1 MLFGIIDLQKN
12 KVVKGEIKVGSA
24 GLQTGI
30 VTRSMQHVIRNK
42 RKDTDMNLSMPEMII
57 ASVILLFVATISSVV
72 FKRLKIPYTIGLV
85 FVGIVFYNVC
95 GMIPELQ
102 QFRHLRLNYDLIMF
116 ALLPSLIF
124 SAAINIDSKLL
135 FKNLNPTFLLAG
147 PGLVI
152 ATLITSGIMYYF
164 TPLDLAGSL
173 LFGALISATDPV
185 AVISL
190 FEIVGAPKRL
200 RMLVDGESLF
210 NDATAIVMFT
220 LMHKI
225 VLAGGVFTIFTLG
238 YTVYDF
244 IFIFF
249 GGLLVGVATGYI
261 MAQILLFIKDDPMV
275 EIALSAIVAYTAFI
289 FAEKVL
295 EVSGVMACL
304 GAGMVVSHYSSSRFT
319 AKTKAYLNN
328 FWQFISFIANSYIFI
343 LLGFTEKFYLFSSQ
357 ITDYS
362 ILKCIIWGII
372 AIQLSRAIIVFGIC
386 PFIGLRDKSKKIDW
400 KYQVLMFWGGLRGAV
415 PLALV
420 FSLPENLPNRLLIIQ
435 ITLGV
440 VIFTLLV
447 QGITI
452 SKILSIFKLDRASLF
467 KRFSK
472 NHALLLT
479 YKHGIKKLKKLAVI
493 WDFPEDIVKKLEDK
507 YNKKIENQSRKLND
521 IVMTKEEEKHAL
533 RRSIWTQALRVER
546 NSLREL
552 FESGFI
558 HENLFR
564 SLDFSMDQQLEI
576 IINSNDLPSA
586 NVYGSFEKNPL
597 IKMVEKFKYW
607 SFGKKYKAYLLN
619 EEYLCYCALSIGI
632 MAARE
637 RLAELK
643 RDYFF
648 KDYLEGI
655 RICDD
660 FYKGNIEK
668 LLKRIEI
675 FRANNIELLSTIN
688 LTTLQEMIYS
698 NELTIIDELLENM
711 DISEEIH
718 DELSALFHQKIIKN
732 SKQVYQKIMEI

>member
-1 MLFGIIDLQKN
+1 
-12 KVVKGEIKVGSA
+12 
-24 GLQTGI
+24 
-30 VTRSMQHVIRNK
+30 
-42 RKDTDMNLSMPEMII
+42 MPEMII
-57 ASVILLFVATISSVV
+57 ASVLLLFVAALSSVV

-85 FVGIVFYNVC
+85 FVGIVLYNIC
-95 GMIPELQ
+95 GAVPGLE

-152 ATLITSGIMYYF
+152 ATLISGGIMYYF

-200 RMLVDGESLF
+200 RILVDGESLF
-210 NDATAIVMFT
+210 NDATAIVMYT
-220 LMHKI
+220 LMHKV
-225 VLAGGVFTIFTLG
+225 VLVGTAFTIFTLG

-244 IFIFF
+244 VFIFF
-249 GGLLVGVATGYI
+249 GGLLVGAATGYI

-289 FAEKVL
+289 FAERVL
-295 EVSGVMACL
+295 QVSGVMACL
-304 GAGMVVSHYSSSRFT
+304 GAGMVISHYSSSRFT
-319 AKTKAYLNN
+319 TQTKTYLNN

-343 LLGFTEKFYLFSSQ
+343 LLGFTEKFYLFSTQ
-357 ITDYS
+357 ISDFS
-362 ILKCIIWGII
+362 VLKCIIWGII
-372 AIQLSRAIIVFGIC
+372 AIQLSRVVVVFGIC
-386 PFIGLRDKSKKIDW
+386 PLIGLRDKSKKIEL
-400 KYQVLMFWGGLRGAV
+400 KYQILMFWGGLRGAV

-420 FSLPENLPNRLLIIQ
+420 FSLPPNLPHRLLVIQ

-447 QGITI
+447 QGISI
-452 SKILSIFKLDRASLF
+452 SKMLSFFKLDRASLF

-479 YKHGIKKLKKLAVI
+479 YQHGLKKLKQLAAV
-493 WDFPEDIVKKLEDK
+493 WDFPDEVVEKLEDK
-507 YNKKIENQSRKLND
+507 YNKKIETQGRKLND
-521 IVMTKEEEKHAL
+521 IVMNKDEEKHAL
-533 RRSIWTQALRVER
+533 SRSIWTQALQVER

-558 HENLFR
+558 HEDIFR
-564 SLDFSMDQQLEI
+564 SLDFSMDQQMEA
-576 IINSNDLPSA
+576 IINSNDLPPVNA
-586 NVYGSFEKNPL
+586 YGGFKKTPFRKL
-597 IKMVEKFKYW
+597 VEKFKYRL
-607 SFGKKYKAYLLN
+607 FGKKYKAHLLN
-619 EEYLCYCALSIGI
+619 EEYLCYCALAIGI

-643 RDYFF
+643 KDDFF
-648 KDYLEGI
+648 KEYREGI
-655 RICDD
+655 KICDD
-660 FYKGNIEK
+660 FYKHNLEK
-668 LLKRIEI
+668 LMQKVEM
-675 FRANNIELLSTIN
+675 FRADNIELLSTIS
-688 LTTLQEMIYS
+688 LATLQEMVYS
-698 NELTIIDELLENM
+698 NELTLIDELLENTE
-711 DISEEIH
+711 ISQEIH
-718 DELSALFHQKIIKN
+718 TELSALFRREIIKN
-732 SKQVYQKIMEI
+732 GKEMYRKILEKETEI

>member
-1 MLFGIIDLQKN
+1 M
-12 KVVKGEIKVGSA
+12 A
-24 GLQTGI
+24 
-30 VTRSMQHVIRNK
+30 
-42 RKDTDMNLSMPEMII
+42 LSMPEMII
-57 ASVILLFVATISSVV
+57 ASVVLLFVATLSSVV

-95 GMIPELQ
+95 GAIPAFQ

-147 PGLVI
+147 PGLVVS
-152 ATLITSGIMYYF
+152 TLITSLIMYYL

-220 LMHKI
+220 LMQKV
-225 VLAGGVFTIFTLG
+225 VLAGTAFSIFTLG
-238 YTVYDF
+238 TAASDF
-244 IFIFF
+244 VFIFF
-249 GGLLVGVATGYI
+249 GGLFVGAVTGYI
-261 MAQILLFIKDDPMV
+261 MAQILLFIKNDTMV
-275 EIALSAIVAYTAFI
+275 ATALSAIVAYTAFI
-289 FAEKVL
+289 FAEKVM

-304 GAGMVVSHYSSSRFT
+304 GAGMVISHYSSSRFT
-319 AKTKAYLNN
+319 VKTQNYLKQ
-328 FWQFISFIANSYIFI
+328 FWKFVSFIANSYIFI
-343 LLGFTEKFYLFSSQ
+343 LLGFTEKFYLFSTQ
-357 ITDYS
+357 IRDFS

-386 PFIGLRDKSKKIDW
+386 PLIGLRDKNKKIDW
-400 KYQVLMFWGGLRGAV
+400 KYQILMFWGGLRGAV

-420 FSLPENLPNRLLIIQ
+420 FSLPENLPHRLLIIQ

-447 QGITI
+447 QGGTI
-452 SKILSIFKLDRASLF
+452 SKMLSIFKLDRASLF

-479 YKHGIKKLKKLAVI
+479 YKHGMKKLKELAAT
-493 WDFPEDIVKKLEDK
+493 WDFPPETVEQLKNK
-507 YNKKIENQSRKLND
+507 YKKKIKDQNLKLNN
-521 IVMTKEEEKHAL
+521 IVENKDEEKHAL

-558 HENLFR
+558 RENLFR
-564 SLDFSMDQQLEI
+564 GLDFCMDQQLET
-576 IINSNDLPSA
+576 IINSNELPPPDA
-586 NVYGSFEKNPL
+586 YGSFQKNPVRKL
-597 IKMVEKFKYW
+597 MEKIKHW

-619 EEYLCYCALSIGI
+619 EEYLSYCTLAIGI
-632 MAARE
+632 LVARE

-643 RDYFF
+643 KDDFF
-648 KDYLEGI
+648 KDYPEGI
-655 RICDD
+655 KVCDD
-660 FYKGNIEK
+660 FYKGNIDKVLKRVKIFRKNNLK
-668 LLKRIEI
+668 LL
-675 FRANNIELLSTIN
+675 ATISA
-688 LTTLQEMIYS
+688 TTLQEMVYS
-698 NELTIIDELLENM
+698 NELTVIDELLENM
-711 DISEEIH
+711 EISEEIH
-718 DELSALFHQKIIKN
+718 DELSGIFRQRIAEN
-732 SKQVYQKIMEI
+732 SKQVYQKIMEK

>member
-1 MLFGIIDLQKN
+1 M
-12 KVVKGEIKVGSA
+12 
-24 GLQTGI
+24 T
-30 VTRSMQHVIRNK
+30 
-42 RKDTDMNLSMPEMII
+42 LSMPEMII
-57 ASVILLFVATISSVV
+57 ASVVLLFVATLSSVV

-95 GMIPELQ
+95 GVIPAFQ

-152 ATLITSGIMYYF
+152 SALVTSLIMYYL

-200 RMLVDGESLF
+200 RILVDGESLF

-220 LMHKI
+220 LMQKV
-225 VLAGGVFTIFTLG
+225 VLAGTAFSIFTLG
-238 YTVYDF
+238 VAAYDF
-244 IFIFF
+244 MLIFF
-249 GGLLVGVATGYI
+249 GGLFVGAVTGYL
-261 MAQILLFIKDDPMV
+261 MAQILLFIKDDTMV
-275 EIALSAIVAYTAFI
+275 ATALSAIVAYTAFI

-295 EVSGVMACL
+295 NVSGVMACL
-304 GAGMVVSHYSSSRFT
+304 GAGMVISHYSSSRFT
-319 AKTKAYLNN
+319 AKTKNYLKN
-328 FWQFISFIANSYIFI
+328 FWQFVSFIANSYIFI
-343 LLGFTEKFYLFSSQ
+343 LLGFTEKFYLFSAQ
-357 ITDYS
+357 ISNFS
-362 ILKCIIWGII
+362 ILKCVIWGII
-372 AIQLSRAIIVFGIC
+372 AIQISRAIIVFGIC
-386 PFIGLRDKSKKIDW
+386 PFIGMRDKNKKIDW

-420 FSLPENLPNRLLIIQ
+420 FSLPENLPHRLLVIQ

-447 QGITI
+447 QGGTI

-467 KRFSK
+467 RRFSK

-479 YKHGIKKLKKLAVI
+479 YKHGMKKLKELATS
-493 WDFPEDIVKKLEDK
+493 WDFSNDVVEELENK
-507 YNKKIENQSRKLND
+507 YQERIKEQSLKLND
-521 IVMTKEEEKHAL
+521 IVKNKDEEKHAL

-558 HENLFR
+558 HEQLFR
-564 SLDFSMDQQLEI
+564 GLDFCMDQQLET
-576 IINSNDLPSA
+576 IINSNELPPLDA
-586 NVYGSFEKNPL
+586 YGSFQKNPVRKL
-597 IKMVEKFKYW
+597 IEKIKHW

-619 EEYLCYCALSIGI
+619 EEYLSYCTLAIGI
-632 MAARE
+632 LAARE

-643 RDYFF
+643 KDDFF
-648 KDYLEGI
+648 KDYSEGI
-655 RICDD
+655 KVCDD
-660 FYKGNIEK
+660 FYKGNMDK
-668 LLKRIEI
+668 LLKRVKI
-675 FRANNIELLSTIN
+675 FRENNVDLLATIS
-688 LTTLQEMIYS
+688 LTTLQEMVYS
-698 NELTIIDELLENM
+698 NELTVIDELLENM
-711 DISEEIH
+711 DVSEEIH
-718 DELSALFHQKIIKN
+718 DELSASFHQKIAEN
-732 SKQVYQKIMEI
+732 SKHVYLKILEK

>member
-1 MLFGIIDLQKN
+1 M
-12 KVVKGEIKVGSA
+12 
-24 GLQTGI
+24 
-30 VTRSMQHVIRNK
+30 H
-42 RKDTDMNLSMPEMII
+42 LSMPEMII
-57 ASVILLFVATISSVV
+57 ASVILLFVATLSSVL

-85 FVGIVFYNVC
+85 LVGILFYNLC
-95 GMIPELQ
+95 DTIPALEH
-102 QFRHLRLNYDLIMF
+102 FRHLRLNYDLIMF

-135 FKNLNPTFLLAG
+135 FRNLNPTFLLAG

-152 ATLITSGIMYYF
+152 SALVTSAVMYYF

-220 LMHKI
+220 LMHKV
-225 VLAGGVFTIFTLG
+225 VLAGSAFTIFTLG
-238 YTVYDF
+238 YAAYDF

-249 GGLLVGVATGYI
+249 GGLFVGAIAGYI

-275 EIALSAIVAYTAFI
+275 ETALSAIVAYTAFI
-289 FAEKVL
+289 FAEKIL

-304 GAGMVVSHYSSSRFT
+304 GAGMVISHYSSSRFT
-319 AKTKAYLNN
+319 AKTKAYLKH
-328 FWQFISFIANSYIFI
+328 FWQFVSFIANSYIFI
-343 LLGFTEKFYLFSSQ
+343 LLGFTEKFYLFSVQ
-357 ITDYS
+357 ITDFH

-386 PFIGLRDKSKKIDW
+386 PLIGLRDKNKKIDL

-420 FSLPENLPNRLLIIQ
+420 FSLPENLPHRLLIIQ

-447 QGITI
+447 QGTSI
-452 SKILSIFKLDRASLF
+452 SKLLSAFKLDRASLF

-479 YKHGIKKLKKLAVI
+479 YKHGMQKLMELAKV
-493 WDFPEDIVKKLEDK
+493 WDFPEEVVLKLEDK
-507 YNKKIENQSRKLND
+507 YKKKVELQSKKLDEIVKNKG
-521 IVMTKEEEKHAL
+521 EEQHAL
-533 RRSIWTQALRVER
+533 MRSIWTQALSMER

-564 SLDFSMDQQLEI
+564 SLDFCMDQQLEA
-576 IINSNDLPSA
+576 IINSSELPPA
-586 NVYGSFEKNPL
+586 NAYGSFQKNPVRK
-597 IKMVEKFKYW
+597 IMEKIKYW

-619 EEYLCYCALSIGI
+619 EEYLCYSTLAIGI
-632 MAARE
+632 MAARA

-643 RDYFF
+643 KDDFF
-648 KDYLEGI
+648 KGYLKGI
-655 RICDD
+655 KLCDD
-660 FYKGNIEK
+660 FYKGNMEK
-668 LLKRIEI
+668 LLKCVKT
-675 FRANNIELLSTIN
+675 FRTNNIELLSTISM
-688 LTTLQEMIYS
+688 TTLQEMVYS
-698 NELTIIDELLENM
+698 NELTVIDELLENM
-711 DISEEIH
+711 EISEEIH
-718 DELSALFHQKIIKN
+718 EELFALFHQEIAKN
-732 SKQVYQKIMEI
+732 SKQAYKKILEKQKGV

>member
-1 MLFGIIDLQKN
+1 
-12 KVVKGEIKVGSA
+12 
-24 GLQTGI
+24 
-30 VTRSMQHVIRNK
+30 
-42 RKDTDMNLSMPEMII
+42 MNLSMPEMII
-57 ASVILLFVATISSVV
+57 ASVILLFVATLSSVV

-95 GMIPELQ
+95 GAVPELQ
-102 QFRHLRLNYDLIMF
+102 QFQHLRLNYDLIMF

-147 PGLVI
+147 PGLVV
-152 ATLITSGIMYYF
+152 ATLITSAIMYYF

-190 FEIVGAPKRL
+190 FELVGAPKRL
-200 RMLVDGESLF
+200 RILVDGESLF

-220 LMHKI
+220 LMHKV
-225 VLAGGVFTIFTLG
+225 VLAGSMFTIFTLS
-238 YTVYDF
+238 YAVYDF

-249 GGLLVGVATGYI
+249 GGLLVGVVTGYI

-289 FAEKVL
+289 FAEKIL

-304 GAGMVVSHYSSSRFT
+304 GAGMVISHYSSSRFT
-319 AKTKAYLNN
+319 AKTKAYLKQ

-343 LLGFTEKFYLFSSQ
+343 LLGFTEKFYLFSEQ
-357 ITDYS
+357 ITDFS
-362 ILKCIIWGII
+362 ILKCIVWGII
-372 AIQLSRAIIVFGIC
+372 AIQLSRAIVVFGIC
-386 PFIGLRDKSKKIDW
+386 PFIGLRDKNKKIDW
-400 KYQVLMFWGGLRGAV
+400 KYQTLIFWGGLRGAV

-420 FSLPENLPNRLLIIQ
+420 FSLPENLPHRLLIIQ

-452 SKILSIFKLDRASLF
+452 SKMLSIFKFDRASLF

-479 YKHGIKKLKKLAVI
+479 YRHGMKKLKKLAAV
-493 WDFPEDIVKKLEDK
+493 WDFPDDVVKNLEDK
-507 YNKKIENQSRKLND
+507 YNKKIEDQSRKLND
-521 IVMTKEEEKHAL
+521 IVMNKEEERHAL
-533 RRSIWTQALRVER
+533 RRSIWMQALRVER

-558 HENLFR
+558 RENLFR
-564 SLDFSMDQQLEI
+564 SLDFCMDQEMEA
-576 IINSNDLPSA
+576 IINSSSNLPPA
-586 NVYGSFEKNPL
+586 DAYGLFQKNPVRK
-597 IKMVEKFKYW
+597 IVEKLKYW
-607 SFGKKYKAYLLN
+607 SFGSRYKARLLN
-619 EEYLCYCALSIGI
+619 EEYLCYCALAIGI

-643 RDYFF
+643 RDDFF
-648 KDYLEGI
+648 KDYREGI
-655 RICDD
+655 KICDD
-660 FYKGNIEK
+660 FYKKNMDK
-668 LLKRIEI
+668 LLKRVEI
-675 FRANNIELLSTIN
+675 FRTDNVELLSTISFA
-688 LTTLQEMIYS
+688 TLQEMVYS
-698 NELTIIDELLENM
+698 NELTLIDELLENM
-711 DISEEIH
+711 EISEETH
-718 DELSALFHQKIIKN
+718 DELSALLRQEIIN
-732 SKQVYQKIMEI
+732 NGKQVYQKIIKME